1 MTSLSAEQLEFFDES
16 GYLILEN
23 LFTDDE
29 VTHLQ
34 SESDYL
40 LELILNSS
48 LMHQRLSGRLD
59 WRLTSQDVQM
69 VRKIQPINDLS
80 LAFTK
85 AIEEERIVEPLR
97 QIMGDEPVLIEEKL
111 NGKQPL
117 TQKIAGLPIRQI
129 DDAFPVHNDWA

>member
-1 MTSLSAEQLEFFDES
+1 
-16 GYLILEN
+16 
-23 LFTDDE
+23 
-29 VTHLQ
+29 
-34 SESDYL
+34 
-40 LELILNSS
+40 
-48 LMHQRLSGRLD
+48 
-59 WRLTSQDVQM
+59 M

-117 TQKIAGLPIRQI
+117 TQKIEGLPIRQI
-129 DDAFPVHNDWA
+129 NDAFPVHND